1 MCTLSLQEWIPWQR
15 ASGQAALLRVALY
28 FSHKGRSTVVSCRIW
43 ASSKSGLKKKSSFDI
58 FIISSEIEIL
68 NWFLFSKQLFKLL
81 KYMYY
86 ISIVENLETFKYH
99 KDNNKNNPLPTINIF
114 YAVIK
119 MGFSIYLALFLQ
131 GSISISSVI
140 RYFSFPF

>member
-1 MCTLSLQEWIPWQR
+1 
-15 ASGQAALLRVALY
+15 
-28 FSHKGRSTVVSCRIW
+28 
-43 ASSKSGLKKKSSFDI
+43 
-58 FIISSEIEIL
+58 
-68 NWFLFSKQLFKLL
+68 
-81 KYMYY
+81 MYY
-86 ISIVENLETFKYH
+86 ISIVENLETFQYH
-99 KDNNKNNPLPTINIF
+99 KDNNKNNPLSTISIF